1 MREASRALILLA
13 GLALAA
19 MWAWA
24 ALGKGLQAEP
34 ALETVSTVV
43 EGRRAAQVALAL
55 VVGLEAALAVAIL
68 LRVVRGLWSS
78 LVLLVPFTA
87 FLWHVDAEGGEMLP
101 CGCFGRTDA
110 TVAESMTRNIWIALA
125 ILAVI
130 AFDAWS
136 RRQVVEE
143 DPIP

>member
-1 MREASRALILLA
+1 MRGAIRGVVLLA

-24 ALGKGLQAEP
+24 AFGKGLQAEP
-34 ALETVSTVV
+34 VLETVASVI
-43 EGRRAAQVALAL
+43 EGRRLAQVVLAS

-78 LVLLVPFTA
+78 LLLLVPFTG
-87 FLWHVDAEGGEMLP
+87 FLWYVDARGGDMLP

-110 TVAESMTRNIWIALA
+110 TVAESMTRNIWIA
-125 ILAVI
+125 IGVLAVL
-130 AFDAWS
+130 ALDAWS
-136 RRQVVEE
+136 RRAVVDE
-143 DPIP
+143 DPTS